1 MTEMER
7 LQKEVKSLI
16 KRVSHLVRVNKRQ
29 RQQIERLR
37 KQLNP
42 DQQHYINVQRG
53 NARSRR
59 KHRG

>member
-1 MTEMER
+1 MTEVER
-7 LQKEVKSLI
+7 LQKEVRSLI
-16 KRVSHLVRVNKRQ
+16 KRVAHLVRVNKRQ

-53 NARSRR
+53 TASTRR
-59 KHRG
+59 KGR